1 MDELAASVLVYP
13 DRELQVVAFMG
24 GSVPLMIAAAPFREI
39 AQMTRD
45 LNRTDMNQRH
55 GAYGEVLGSAFGLH
69 RPPTISSR
77 ALHKSTLAV
86 TELRYNVPKF
96 GLTAPMLREDAYL
109 VGLQLRACHDHDL
122 YFDGRLVRPTHWE
135 AGVMSIY
142 DLREQPVADLRDPF
156 HSLMFYLPRAALNA
170 VAAEAGGPTID
181 ELRYR
186 RAVGIDDTVARQLL
200 TSVLPAIAQPEH
212 AHPLFLDHVVLAMAS
227 HVAYVYG
234 GVAPGRGHRR
244 GGLASWQ
251 IKRATE
257 MMSESLTEGPA
268 LSQLA
273 EACGLSTR
281 HFARA
286 FRQSTGVPP
295 HRWLLRHRVQRAQ
308 AMLRTRSLPLADIA
322 LRCGFAD
329 QSHFTRVFSRE
340 VGMSPGQ
347 WRRAQ

>member
-1 MDELAASVLVYP
+1 
-13 DRELQVVAFMG
+13 
-24 GSVPLMIAAAPFREI
+24 MIAAAPLSGI

-45 LNRTDMNQRH
+45 LNKTDMNQQR
-55 GAYGEVLGSAFGLH
+55 GAFGEVLGSAFGLH
-69 RPPTISSR
+69 RPPTVTSR

-86 TELRYNVPKF
+86 TELRCDTPKF
-96 GLTAPMLREDAYL
+96 GVTAPLPREDAYL
-109 VGLQLRACHDHDL
+109 VALQLRACHDHDL
-122 YFDGRLVRPTHWE
+122 YFDGRLTRPTNYC
-135 AGVMSIY
+135 AGVTTIY
-142 DLREQPVADLRDPF
+142 DVRQEPVADLRDPF
-156 HSLMFYLPRAALNA
+156 HSLMFYLPRTALNA
-170 VAAEAGGPTID
+170 VAAEAGSPSID

-186 RAVGIDDTVARQLL
+186 RAAGIDDIVARQLL
-200 TSVLPAIAQPEH
+200 SSVLPAIAQPEH

-234 GVAPGRGHRR
+234 GVPAGRGHHH

-257 MMSESLTEGPA
+257 MMSESLTEGLA

-273 EACGLSTR
+273 EACGLSAR

-308 AMLRTRSLPLADIA
+308 ALLRMQALSLADIA

-340 VGMSPGQ
+340 VGQSPGQ
-347 WRRAQ
+347 WRRSR